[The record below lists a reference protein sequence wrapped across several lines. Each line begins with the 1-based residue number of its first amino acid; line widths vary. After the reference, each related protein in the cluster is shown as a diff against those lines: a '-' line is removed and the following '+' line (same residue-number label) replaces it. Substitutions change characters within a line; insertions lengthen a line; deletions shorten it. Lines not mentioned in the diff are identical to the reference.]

1 MSLTQAKLWVVATPL
16 GNPGDMS
23 PRAVKTLESAGLI
36 LAEDTRRAGLLCQR
50 LGIDHG
56 RMVSSFDHNENSRI
70 PLVLETLAQGR
81 DVALI
86 SDAGTPLIADPG
98 YVIVRACRQA
108 GFPVSPVPGPCAPIA
123 ALMTCGLPST
133 PFTFL
138 GFLPRKPNDI
148 RATLTP
154 FADVQTTLVFFERKN
169 RLAVSLGVAR
179 EVLGGRLY
187 CVARELTKTHEECI
201 TGSLDNDQDLER
213 LATMDIRG
221 ECTVVIGPAD
231 VSRTRSDESRVR
243 DILRE
248 ELAQGGKP
256 RAVAKRVA
264 ARVSGWSA
272 KDVYAMQ
279 QVVHGRTTSDAGSHG
294 PDRSDH
300 GL

>member
-16 GNPGDMS
+16 GNLGDMS
-23 PRAVKTLESAGLI
+23 PRAVTTLKSAELI

-50 LGIDHG
+50 MGIDHG
-56 RMVSSFDHNENSRI
+56 RMVSSFDHNESSRI
-70 PLVLETLAQGR
+70 SLVLDTLARGR

-108 GFPVSPVPGPCAPIA
+108 GYPVSPVPGPCAPIA

-148 RATLTP
+148 RSALAP
-154 FADVQTTLVFFERKN
+154 FASIQTTLVFFQRKN
-169 RLAVSLGVAR
+169 RLAGSLHLAR

-187 CVARELTKTHEECI
+187 CVARELTKTHEEFI
-201 TGSLDNDQDLER
+201 TGALDNDEDLKR
-213 LATMDIRG
+213 LETLDIKG
-221 ECTVVIGPAD
+221 ECTVVIGPARD
-231 VSRTRSDESRVR
+231 SGKRSHESRVR
-243 DILRE
+243 DVLLE
-248 ELAQGGKP
+248 EMDRGGKP
-256 RAVAKRVA
+256 RAIAKRVV

-272 KDVYAMQ
+272 KDVYAMAQ
-279 QVVHGRTTSDAGSHG
+279 LMHENPGQDGSEHGR
-294 PDRSDH
+294 
-300 GL
+300 